1 MIKEGLGP
9 DKFIHLEKQKAISET
24 YYWIIKKGLLAI
36 EGDEWKN
43 RRKIISHVF
52 NFDFITYNIP
62 MMSQIADDV
71 FKEFEENA
79 EKTEFDEH
87 GRKIMTVDFSDLAVK
102 YTSSVVLSGFLGFDS
117 LK

>member
-1 MIKEGLGP
+1 MFTNPVVVLSNEKLIKEGLGP
-9 DKFIHLEKQKAISET
+9 DKFIHLQKQKAISET
-24 YYWIIKKGLLAI
+24 YYWIIKKGLIAI

-71 FKEFEENA
+71 IK
-79 EKTEFDEH
+79 
-87 GRKIMTVDFSDLAVK
+87 
-102 YTSSVVLSGFLGFDS
+102 
-117 LK
+117 